1 MNIGGISGSGV
12 GIQSFRINM
21 NSGSDPT
28 RGTSM
33 DDLLGGGRHII
44 WKGGGFYRPLFYCIE
59 NFFDIIYVSKMVEIP
74 VLNNETGCEI
84 ILLVL

>member
-1 MNIGGISGSGV
+1 MGTVWISGYEELK
-12 GIQSFRINM
+12 I
-21 NSGSDPT
+21 D
-28 RGTSM
+28 
-33 DDLLGGGRHII
+33 II